1 MRDEVIKYYFN
12 LGLNV
17 LELALCLKSA
27 HDIIISVRNL
37 KRILIVIH
45 VVISSKSRPSRKFV
59 AAK

>member
-1 MRDEVIKYYFN
+1 MRDEVIKNYFN
-12 LGLNV
+12 LGLNA
-17 LELALCLKSA
+17 LEFALFLKSV

-45 VVISSKSRPSRKFV
+45 VVISSKSRSSGKLV